1 MSKYLPLWEYV
12 SKRNDESFLL
22 SFDEMEA
29 LSDSTLTIRFLHIK
43 KSFPATAQR
52 LRNIHKGAADAF
64 RKGIVL

>member
-12 SKRNDESFLL
+12 SKRNDESFSL

-52 LRNIHKGAADAF
+52 LRNIHKGAAGAF
-64 RKGIVL
+64 HKGIVL

>member
-12 SKRNDESFLL
+12 SKRNDESFSL

-43 KSFPATAQR
+43 KSFQTTAQR

>member
-12 SKRNDESFLL
+12 SKRNDESFSL

-52 LRNIHKGAADAF
+52 LRNIHKGATCAF